1 MHGVSLSWMGKRD
14 AMAIVSSTEAHRG
27 THFPWWKVGGR
38 ATRARY
44 RWKIGTR
51 RKEKLSPSLPFSLP
65 GKKTTINLSTG
76 RRYGVLGIERIPGY
90 LTSIVRI
97 RVAVAT
103 ATAIVNTILNSIEN
117 LSPRLKRRPA
127 SGGRR
132 TAPEEGW
139 RHGSG

>member
-1 MHGVSLSWMGKRD
+1 MEDRDETKRE
-14 AMAIVSSTEAHRG
+14 T
-27 THFPWWKVGGR
+27 
-38 ATRARY
+38 
-44 RWKIGTR
+44 
-51 RKEKLSPSLPFSLP
+51 LSLPLSLP

-97 RVAVAT
+97 RVAVVV

-132 TAPEEGW
+132 TAQEEG
-139 RHGSG
+139 

>member
-1 MHGVSLSWMGKRD
+1 MEDRDETKRE
-14 AMAIVSSTEAHRG
+14 T
-27 THFPWWKVGGR
+27 
-38 ATRARY
+38 
-44 RWKIGTR
+44 
-51 RKEKLSPSLPFSLP
+51 LSLPLSLP

-132 TAPEEGW
+132 TAEEEGW
-139 RHGSG
+139 AREWIKYVTSLKAISAFPEGRSV